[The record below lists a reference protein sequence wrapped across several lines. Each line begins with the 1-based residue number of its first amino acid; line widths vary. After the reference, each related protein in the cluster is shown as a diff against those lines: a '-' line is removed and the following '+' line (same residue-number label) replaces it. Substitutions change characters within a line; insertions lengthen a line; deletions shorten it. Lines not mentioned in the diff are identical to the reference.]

1 MKNTLFYTKK
11 AKYFEEALPV
21 GNGRIGAMVYGDLK
35 TERLSLNEDT
45 LWSGYPKDLNTKD
58 AHEHL
63 DEIRKA
69 IFSGDYETAEK
80 IANRDFHGHWCE
92 SYLPFGNLSIDFKS
106 SVSKKGYKRT
116 LDISKGYCKNRMQGY
131 HRNCFCKP
139 SCGFNCCSP

>member
-92 SYLPFGNLSIDFKS
+92 SYLPFGNLSIYF
-106 SVSKKGYKRT
+106 
-116 LDISKGYCKNRMQGY
+116 KGYCKNRVQGH
-131 HRNCFCKP
+131 HRNRFCKP